1 MSRKR
6 TRVARSRAAHR
17 HHAKQMEGD
26 NTERRNRAREAR
38 ESGRLPSAEGV
49 SLGAGKQREETRENA
64 SHQERID
71 RPRSG
76 KRGAGTS
83 SKPRPGNRRVDPKR
97 TSGWE

>member
-26 NTERRNRAREAR
+26 NTERRKRAKEAR
-38 ESGRLPSAEGV
+38 RSGQLPSAAGV
-49 SLGAGKQREETRENA
+49 SLGASKQREETRDKA

-71 RPRSG
+71 RAHLG
-76 KRGAGTS
+76 KRDPTTS
-83 SKPRPGNRRVDPKR
+83 GKPRPGNRRVDPR
-97 TSGWE
+97 RSSGWE